1 MNLYIPLIFIFAAV
15 AIVSTTTLVLVVR
28 HYQQEKNKATA
39 EEIQRLKDRIQQL
52 ESMGP
57 RTIGHAAYQEF
68 MNGLTGI
75 STIIDDAEII
85 KNKVENSLAHFG
97 RVIERQPSR
106 QNNKKE
112 KQS

>member
-1 MNLYIPLIFIFAAV
+1 MNLQIALVFIFAAV
-15 AIVSTTTLVLVVR
+15 AIISTTALALVVR

-68 MNGLTGI
+68 LNGLTGI
-75 STIIDDAEII
+75 MTIIDDAEII

-97 RVIERQPSR
+97 RVIERQP
-106 QNNKKE
+106 NGKKS
-112 KQS
+112 K